1 MTRGGKGMNEY
12 VKQMVKARLEFL
24 EMEEREIVDNISHIK
39 DQLNK
44 QEEKLKVLR
53 EEKAALQSQ

>member
-1 MTRGGKGMNEY
+1 MNEY